1 MINFKRILLIFSLL
15 LITTSISLSAEK
27 IVFFDIDYVISK
39 SKAGNKITKKLEKI
53 NESNIKILNE
63 EKKKLDKELAEIKKV
78 QNVLEKKELQKKVKL
93 HNSNLIEFNKKK
105 KNLSNKLKN
114 AKKKEIVQLVNKI
127 NPIIEEYMNA
137 NSIDIILSKQ
147 GVYISKTNH
156 DITKNI
162 LDIVNKKI
170 N

>member
-1 MINFKRILLIFSLL
+1 MLNFRGILLVFSILL
-15 LITTSISLSAEK
+15 LTSTISLSAEK

-53 NESNIKILNE
+53 NQNNIKILNE
-63 EKKKLDKELAEIKKV
+63 EKKKLDKELSEIKKV
-78 QNVLEKKELQKKVKL
+78 QNIIEKKELQKKVKL

-105 KNLSNKLKN
+105 KELSNKLKN
-114 AKKKEIVQLVNKI
+114 TKKKEIVQLVNKI
-127 NPIIEEYMNA
+127 NPIIEEYMNT

-147 GVYISKTNH
+147 GVYISKINH
-156 DITKNI
+156 DITQNI
-162 LDIVNKKI
+162 LEIVNKKI

>member
-1 MINFKRILLIFSLL
+1 MLNFKRILLIFSLL

-78 QNVLEKKELQKKVKL
+78 QNVIEKKELQKKVK
-93 HNSNLIEFNKKK
+93 F
-105 KNLSNKLKN
+105 
-114 AKKKEIVQLVNKI
+114 
-127 NPIIEEYMNA
+127 
-137 NSIDIILSKQ
+137 
-147 GVYISKTNH
+147 
-156 DITKNI
+156 
-162 LDIVNKKI
+162 
-170 N
+170 

>member
-1 MINFKRILLIFSLL
+1 MLSLKRILLIFSLL

-78 QNVLEKKELQKKVKL
+78 QNVIEKKELQKKIKL
-93 HNSNLIEFNKKK
+93 HNSNLKKFKKKK
-105 KNLSNKLKN
+105 KNFL
-114 AKKKEIVQLVNKI
+114 I
-127 NPIIEEYMNA
+127 N
-137 NSIDIILSKQ
+137 
-147 GVYISKTNH
+147 
-156 DITKNI
+156 
-162 LDIVNKKI
+162 
-170 N
+170 